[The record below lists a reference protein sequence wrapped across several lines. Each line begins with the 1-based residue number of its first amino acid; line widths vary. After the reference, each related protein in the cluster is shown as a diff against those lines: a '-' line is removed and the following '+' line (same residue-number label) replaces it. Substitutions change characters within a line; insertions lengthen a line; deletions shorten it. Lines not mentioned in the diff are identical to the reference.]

1 MSKILVTYFSVTGNT
16 KKVAEAIHSV
26 LEGDKTIEPIDEVQ
40 ELDDYTLVF
49 IGFPVYSHSVPFKIE
64 KLLRRIPEGKKIALF
79 STHGAIKGSR
89 LSQEAIEHAAV
100 TASKAKVLGIFSCRG
115 RVSPEALEVLSKS
128 PEHTLWAEMA
138 VSAQTH
144 PNEADLE
151 EAKTFARRI
160 VTLSAQ

>member
-115 RVSPEALEVLSKS
+115 RVSSEALEVLSKS